1 MSLKQVPFKSLS
13 ALSYSPSIVSMALSC
28 IVSSDLLVENRKIF
42 IPNLYLA
49 PPGGVTLSKFREDV

>member
-49 PPGGVTLSKFREDV
+49 PPQGVTLSKFREDV